1 MACANIFIS
10 YISTSGHILLWVY
23 LETPKCELDQ
33 YNRAFILNP
42 KNSNFTSKDQP
53 CNPHHQIWSVQRT
66 PQKHICEEVNSQ
78 TQFLDLISLYQKRKE
93 KLTRGEFGFDSS
105 LFVKTTAKRLLAWE
119 QHYTQPKPHS
129 AIFTSG
135 FAQNR
140 KNKCQNS
147 EIQSCSPH
155 AAPPYSAALLFCGLM
170 LRVSGVPALVDIGL
184 ALKTTIY
191 FFQSATGWAA
201 SELLSVSPLII
212 RFEGCD
218 IQTIPLYWRNVVP
231 KNYGLLFFL
240 QEPQKKKASTTLLS
254 EKVSSQ
260 H

>member
-23 LETPKCELDQ
+23 LETPKCGLDQ

-42 KNSNFTSKDQP
+42 KHSNFTSKDQQ

-93 KLTRGEFGFDSS
+93 KLTRGDFGFDSS

-129 AIFTSG
+129 VIFTSG

-140 KNKCQNS
+140 KKKMSKLWNS
-147 EIQSCSPH
+147 ILFPPCCPTIQRCPSVLWPH
-155 AAPPYSAALLFCGLM
+155 VEGVGCPSACW
-170 LRVSGVPALVDIGL
+170 
-184 ALKTTIY
+184 Y
-191 FFQSATGWAA
+191 WTG
-201 SELLSVSPLII
+201 P
-212 RFEGCD
+212 
-218 IQTIPLYWRNVVP
+218 
-231 KNYGLLFFL
+231 
-240 QEPQKKKASTTLLS
+240 
-254 EKVSSQ
+254 
-260 H
+260 